1 MLKLPS
7 QPSCLEFIVNVKC
20 RMDGSACR
28 LIHDTIFCQWTCLTS
43 VNMQE
48 YVTSVP
54 LASLKELHFPWL
66 ILKFHNL
73 AYGEWLIFLAWQHM
87 SHSNIVRSSEIQMF
101 FWNIFWIENRRPEI
115 LIFFYAW
122 LKKGWRMVFA
132 SNREHASTVIF
143 LRARAE
149 IKNLLCEQRAA

>member
-28 LIHDTIFCQWTCLTS
+28 LISWYNILPM
-43 VNMQE
+43 NMFNFGE
-48 YVTSVP
+48 YAGICHLP

-73 AYGEWLIFLAWQHM
+73 TYGEWLIFLAWQHM

-115 LIFFYAW
+115 IIFFMLDLRRGDEWSLRA
-122 LKKGWRMVFA
+122 FA
-132 SNREHASTVIF
+132 SMRALWFFCEH
-143 LRARAE
+143 
-149 IKNLLCEQRAA
+149 EQR